1 MTEEPQHWT
10 DEAAC
15 IGLHEIYDSRKQ
27 EDRAFAKVICESCP
41 VRFACLQDALDTK
54 ERHTFRGGVSEK
66 ELRVAQSIN
75 AEGKTHVHPNRRI
88 RCLFCGPRSTKYL
101 RVLER
106 HRTKTHIECTNCGLT
121 WFSRKL
127 ITRRLNF

>member
-1 MTEEPQHWT
+1 MAEGSHWT

-15 IGLHEIYDSRKQ
+15 IGLHEIYDSHKKG
-27 EDRAFAKVICESCP
+27 DRDLAKVICESCP

-75 AEGKTHVHPNRRI
+75 SEGKTHVHPNRRI
-88 RCLFCGPRSTKYL
+88 RCLFCGPRSSKNL

-106 HRTKTHIECTNCGLT
+106 HRTKTLVHCSVCGLRWYT
-121 WFSRKL
+121 RKL
-127 ITRRLNF
+127 ISKKLNF